1 MIIAGEI
8 YAIWLREVKKLLAD
22 KLALTVGIVLP
33 FLVITI
39 LGAGVDSFVKLEISG
54 LNYTSFL
61 GPGIIALWAMSGAL
75 GIGNSFI
82 EDKQG
87 FIKELLVA
95 PISRVSILLGK
106 VFSEMSFT
114 LGVTLMAT
122 FFFLHYIG
130 AFSFSTIA
138 KSVFIMILIAFGF
151 YGFGLIMGLISKKAK
166 SYQLFSGLIITAIIF
181 LSGVFFPAQNL
192 PSWMKAAFV
201 VNPLTYGVD
210 ALRQVMTGY
219 SEFGLFYDLIVLTAF
234 GLVIVTAGTYLFS
247 KTSTQ

>member
-1 MIIAGEI
+1 MIADEI

-22 KLALTVGIVLP
+22 KLALAVGIVLP
-33 FLVITI
+33 FLVII
-39 LGAGVDSFVKLEISG
+39 IIGAGVDSFVKLEISG

-95 PISRVSILLGK
+95 PVSRASILLGK
-106 VFSEMSFT
+106 VLSEMSFT
-114 LGVTLMAT
+114 LGITLIAT

-130 AFSFSTIA
+130 TLSLITTA
-138 KSVFIMILIAFGF
+138 KAALIMILIALGF
-151 YGFGLIMGLISKKAK
+151 YGFGLIMGLIFKKAK

-181 LSGVFFPAQNL
+181 LSGIFFPAQNL
-192 PSWMKAAFV
+192 PIWMKTAFV

-219 SEFGLFYDLIVLTAF
+219 SEFGLFYDLIVLAVF
-234 GLVIVTAGTYLFS
+234 GLVMVTAGTYLFS